1 MVDKVVQFGRRVDR
15 LGQGESAAPTA
26 ERHFKALEAGQEVRE
41 RGEGEER
48 HWRISPILDELKR
61 RGTLSAEEY
70 RAAQRF
76 LKDYFLGMYAG
87 PRGSSYRERGSPG
100 ADESDHETRRIHH
113 AREAQ
118 KALKA
123 IDPMYFPAMAWLIAS
138 LGEGMPLSALGA
150 HYAPTLG
157 VQTQSARGGQ
167 ALAFACIHLCRHYGM
182 QHRLDVERRIGDLS
196 KLFLE
201 NLAG

>member
-1 MVDKVVQFGRRVDR
+1 MRPER
-15 LGQGESAAPTA
+15 GESAAPTA
-26 ERHFKALEAGQEVRE
+26 ERHLKALALGQDVRE

-61 RGTLSAEEY
+61 RGTVSAEEY

-76 LKDYFLGMYAG
+76 LQDYFLGLYAG

-100 ADESDHETRRIHH
+100 AGDALDHETRRIHH

-118 KALKA
+118 KAIIAVDKIYHAA
-123 IDPMYFPAMAWLIAS
+123 IAWLIAS
-138 LGEGMPLSALGA
+138 LGEGLPLSALGA
-150 HYAPTLG
+150 HYAPSLG
-157 VQTQSARGGQ
+157 TQTQSARGGQ
-167 ALAFACIHLCRHYGM
+167 ALAFACIQLCRFYGM
-182 QHRLDVERRIGDLS
+182 QHRLDIERRIGDLS

-201 NLAG
+201 NKAG